1 MLQII
6 FDFSKIVEILHV
18 RNPFDC
24 LSYRKNA
31 VEISRHMCPFVWSEY
46 ITHLY
51 KQGFCRS
58 IRYPDYAF
66 IRRHYHMGIRH

>member
-18 RNPFDC
+18 GNPFCEYAC

-51 KQGFCRS
+51 KQGFVG
-58 IRYPDYAF
+58 RYVTP
-66 IRRHYHMGIRH
+66 ITLS